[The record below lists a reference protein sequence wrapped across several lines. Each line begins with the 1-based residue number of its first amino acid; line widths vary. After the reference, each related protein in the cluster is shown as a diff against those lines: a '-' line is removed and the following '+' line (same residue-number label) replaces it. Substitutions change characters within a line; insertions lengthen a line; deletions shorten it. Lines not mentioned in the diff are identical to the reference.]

1 MLPANVKL
9 SKNELSL
16 VCDEQFILTKNSIID
31 KVYKLFGLLSIE
43 FTKELAAYDAIFDT
57 EIFQYAPKIYK
68 GEQYNALPYVMLDHP
83 RYFNKKDA
91 CSIRC
96 FFWWGNF
103 FSITLHLGGRFI
115 ELYVPFIVSALQQN
129 KLIHDWYY
137 CINETQWQQD
147 FEATNYTTFTKELL
161 PTVTDVSIEKGFF
174 KMAKKIPLKEWD
186 GVYDFYISNFRELL
200 AILKQGVY

>member
-16 VCDEQFILTKNSIID
+16 VCDEQFILTKNNIID

-43 FTKELAAYDAIFDT
+43 FAKALTAHDKIFDP

-83 RYFNKKDA
+83 RYFNKNDA
-91 CSIRC
+91 FSIRC

-103 FSITLHLGGRFI
+103 FSITLHLGGRYI
-115 ELYVPFIVSALQQN
+115 DLCVPFIVSSMQQN
-129 KLIHDWYY
+129 KMMHEWYY
-137 CINETQWQQD
+137 CINETQWQHD
-147 FEATNYTTFTKELL
+147 FEPTNYQEFTKESLQ
-161 PTVTDVSIEKGFF
+161 TINDISVEKGFF
-174 KMAKKIPLKEWD
+174 KMAKKIPLQKWD
-186 GVYDFYISNFRELL
+186 DVYDFYIHNFRGLL
-200 AILKQGVY
+200 DMFNTETY